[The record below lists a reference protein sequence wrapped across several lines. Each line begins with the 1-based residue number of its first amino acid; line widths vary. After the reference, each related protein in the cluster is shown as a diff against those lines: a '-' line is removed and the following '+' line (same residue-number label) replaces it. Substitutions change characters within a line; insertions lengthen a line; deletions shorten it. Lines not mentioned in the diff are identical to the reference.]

1 MVMTNSDDG
10 GASLVRLFIVSAV
23 ALALPYTGNAMA
35 QTAADLVLREA
46 QRIEDR
52 ENQRQTER
60 EERFRT
66 DQITPPS
73 GLEAAPVE
81 IGTDDNGQC
90 VTVKE
95 VIVKGLTLYP
105 QTKFA
110 TSTGRLVGDCIG
122 IKQIDDALRDIT
134 NHYIS
139 DGYVTSRAVVSP
151 QELKTGKLEILVV
164 EGELSAIQSN
174 DDGYSDLALHMA
186 FVGQAGQKLNLRGI
200 EQGVDQL
207 SRINSYEPSIDIE
220 PGVDPGTSKLL
231 VMRKRLGRSWRPT
244 ISIDDDGSAAT
255 GRYQATAGLDLDNI
269 AGIADYWSLYYTRD
283 LQRDPAIG
291 NVSIGGFVSVPYGWW
306 TLSLSGGQFRYSS
319 ILAGND
325 QSFSNTGESWN
336 ASVSL
341 DNMLYRDADS
351 KVSVNWS
358 LALLDTENSIQG
370 IRLSSSSYRQVTGS
384 VNLRWQQ
391 RLENSLLGLDLGM
404 ARGISILG
412 ANSADT
418 GPGGAS
424 IKARRVTAAITYQTK
439 TSAWGKP
446 LDYSVLL
453 RGQAALDP
461 VFSNGRFGL
470 GGSSTVRGFR
480 DDGISGRYGLF
491 LRQQVGFPLT
501 ALLVKQDDLKSVFSG
516 FVGYDAGAIIPH
528 NGDRFERGQLHAS
541 TVGIRMASRFVQ
553 AELSASAPFYAPKF
567 IKRSPFEVATSIR
580 LSF

>member
-1 MVMTNSDDG
+1 MVMAIFNGRGPT
-10 GASLVRLFIVSAV
+10 LVRFCVASALV
-23 ALALPYTGNAMA
+23 LALLFTGNARA
-35 QTAADLVLREA
+35 QNATDPVLREA

-52 ENQRQTER
+52 EYQRQLER

-73 GLEAAPVE
+73 GIEVAPVE
-81 IGTDDNGQC
+81 TAAADDGQC
-90 VTVKE
+90 VAVQE
-95 VIVKGLTLYP
+95 IVVKGLTLYP
-105 QTKFA
+105 QSEFA
-110 TSTGRLVGDCIG
+110 ASTGKLIGNCIG

-134 NHYIS
+134 NRYIS

-151 QELKTGKLEILVV
+151 QELQNGKLEIFIV
-164 EGELSAIQSN
+164 EGELSAIQS
-174 DDGYSDLALHMA
+174 DDNGYADLALHMA
-186 FVGQAGQKLNLRGI
+186 FVGQDRKKLNLRGI

-207 SRINSYEPSIDIE
+207 SRINSFETTIDIE
-220 PGVDPGTSKLL
+220 PGADPGTSNLL
-231 VMRKRLGRSWRPT
+231 VMRKRLGRSWRP
-244 ISIDDDGSAAT
+244 ILSIDNDGSAST
-255 GRYQATAGLDLDNI
+255 GRYQATASLDLDNV
-269 AGIADYWSLYYTRD
+269 AGLADYWSLYYTRD
-283 LQRDPAIG
+283 LKRDPAIG

-306 TLSLSGGQFRYSS
+306 TLSLTGGKFSYSS

-325 QSFSNTGESWN
+325 QAFSNSGESWN

-370 IRLSSSSYRQVTGS
+370 IRLSSSSYRQVSGS

-391 RLENSLLGLDLGM
+391 RLENSLIGLDLGM
-404 ARGISILG
+404 TRGIKILG

-418 GPGGAS
+418 GPAGAS
-424 IKARRVTAAITYQTK
+424 ITARRLTASLTYQTK

-446 LDYSVLL
+446 LDYSILL

-491 LRQQVGFPLT
+491 LRQQVGFPIAT
-501 ALLVKQDDLKSVFSG
+501 LLAKQDNLKNVVSG

-541 TVGIRMASRFVQ
+541 TLGVRMASRFVQ
-553 AELSASAPFYAPKF
+553 AELSASTPFYAPKF
-567 IKRSPFEVATSIR
+567 IKRSPFEVATSVR
-580 LSF
+580 LTF

>member
-1 MVMTNSDDG
+1 MVMANSG
-10 GASLVRLFIVSAV
+10 GRGPSLVRFFVAFVLVLASPFTGSAW
-23 ALALPYTGNAMA
+23 A
-35 QTAADLVLREA
+35 QNAADPILREA

-52 ENQRQTER
+52 ENQRQADR

-66 DQITPPS
+66 DQIKPPS
-73 GLEAAPVE
+73 GVETAPVE
-81 IGTDDNGQC
+81 IAAEDSGQC
-90 VTVKE
+90 VAVNE
-95 VIVKGLTLYP
+95 VIVKGLTIYP
-105 QTKFA
+105 QTEFA
-110 TSTGRLVGDCIG
+110 ASTAKLVGDCIG

-134 NHYIS
+134 NRYIS

-151 QELKTGKLEILVV
+151 QELKTGKLEIFIV
-164 EGELSAIQSN
+164 EGELSAIQSKN
-174 DDGYSDLALHMA
+174 DGYSDLALQMA
-186 FVGQAGQKLNLRGI
+186 FVGLAKKKLNLRAI

-207 SRINSYEPSIDIE
+207 SRINSYEPTIDIE
-220 PGVDPGTSKLL
+220 PGADPGTSNLL
-231 VMRKRLGRSWRPT
+231 VMRKRLGRAWRPT
-244 ISIDDDGSAAT
+244 ISIDNDGSAAT

-269 AGIADYWSLYYTRD
+269 AGLADYWSLYYTRD
-283 LQRDPAIG
+283 LKRDPAIG

-306 TLSLSGGQFRYSS
+306 TLSLSGGKFSYSS
-319 ILAGND
+319 FLAGND
-325 QSFSNTGESWN
+325 QSFANTGESWN

-341 DNMLYRDADS
+341 DNMLYRDSDS

-370 IRLSSSSYRQVTGS
+370 IRLASSSYRQVSGS
-384 VNLRWQQ
+384 INLRWQQ
-391 RLENSLLGLDLGM
+391 RLENSLVGLDVGM
-404 ARGISILG
+404 ARGIKILG
-412 ANSADT
+412 ANSANT

-439 TSAWGKP
+439 TSAWGKS

-480 DDGISGRYGLF
+480 DDGISGRYGVF
-491 LRQQVGFPLT
+491 LRQQIGFPLIN
-501 ALLVKQDDLKSVFSG
+501 LRLKQDALKSAFSG

-541 TVGIRMASRFVQ
+541 TLGVRMASRFVQ
-553 AELSASAPFYAPKF
+553 AELSASAPIYAPKF
-567 IKRSPFEVATSIR
+567 IKRSPFEVATSVR
-580 LSF
+580 LTF

>member
-1 MVMTNSDDG
+1 MVMAIFNGRGPT
-10 GASLVRLFIVSAV
+10 LVRFCIAFALV
-23 ALALPYTGNAMA
+23 LALLFTGNARA
-35 QTAADLVLREA
+35 QNATDPVLREA

-52 ENQRQTER
+52 EYQRQLER

-73 GLEAAPVE
+73 GIEVAPVE
-81 IGTDDNGQC
+81 TAAADDGQC
-90 VTVKE
+90 VAVQE
-95 VIVKGLTLYP
+95 IVVKGLTLYP
-105 QTKFA
+105 QSEFA
-110 TSTGRLVGDCIG
+110 ASTGKLIGDCIG

-134 NHYIS
+134 NRYIS

-151 QELKTGKLEILVV
+151 QELQNGKLEIFIV
-164 EGELSAIQSN
+164 EGELSAIQS
-174 DDGYSDLALHMA
+174 DDNGYADLALHMA
-186 FVGQAGQKLNLRGI
+186 FVGQDRKKLNLRGI

-207 SRINSYEPSIDIE
+207 SRINSYETTIDIE
-220 PGVDPGTSKLL
+220 PGADPGTSNLL

-244 ISIDDDGSAAT
+244 LSIDNDGSAST
-255 GRYQATAGLDLDNI
+255 GRYQATASLDLDNV
-269 AGIADYWSLYYTRD
+269 AGLADYWSLYYTRD
-283 LQRDPAIG
+283 LKRDPAIG

-306 TLSLSGGQFRYSS
+306 TLSLTGGKFSYSS

-325 QSFSNTGESWN
+325 QAFSNSGESWN

-370 IRLSSSSYRQVTGS
+370 IRLSSSSYRQVSGS

-391 RLENSLLGLDLGM
+391 RLENSLIGLDLGM
-404 ARGISILG
+404 TRGIKILG

-418 GPGGAS
+418 GPAGAS
-424 IKARRVTAAITYQTK
+424 ITARRLTASLTYQTK
-439 TSAWGKP
+439 TSAWGRP
-446 LDYSVLL
+446 LDYSILL

-491 LRQQVGFPLT
+491 LRQQVGFPIAT
-501 ALLVKQDDLKSVFSG
+501 LLAKQDNLKNVVSG

-541 TVGIRMASRFVQ
+541 TLGVRMASRFVQ
-553 AELSASAPFYAPKF
+553 AELSASTPFYAPKF
-567 IKRSPFEVATSIR
+567 IKRSPFEVATSVR
-580 LSF
+580 LTF